1 MVDVGGKPVTV
12 RRAVAQA
19 VVRMASQTV
28 QALRRGDTVKG
39 DVLGTARIA
48 GIMAAKQ
55 TSSLI
60 PLCHSLQLTK
70 VEIEIDVAD
79 DHVNVRSEV
88 QTSDRTG
95 VEMEAM
101 TAASIAAL
109 TIYDMLK
116 GVDRAIT
123 IEQVTLL
130 EKHGGRSGS
139 YVRQP

>member
-19 VVRMASQTV
+19 VVRMAPQTV

-39 DVLGTARIA
+39 DVLGTARVA

-55 TSSLI
+55 TPSLI

-139 YVRQP
+139 YVREP